1 MKTAEERITQ
11 SRVRLLLNKPFFG
24 QLATRLRLED
34 ATDYIPTAATDGRRF
49 LFNRAFVDKLTDA
62 ELDFLVG
69 HEVLHCVFDHME
81 ARGDRHPRL
90 YNAAA
95 DFNINMTL
103 MKQSVGDPIG
113 EDKLDGG
120 KMCLDW
126 KYDGW
131 NSYEIY
137 DDLYK
142 NAKDA
147 EGMDVHLEIS
157 DGDPGDEEGKGYSVQ
172 MSEEEKKALADEIK
186 QATIQA
192 AQAAGQDVPDS
203 IKRMINDL
211 VAPKMDW
218 RDVLRTNMESSLKSD
233 FTWMRP
239 SKRSGEVIFPGMNK
253 DEVLKAFIALDLSGS
268 ISHELARE
276 MLSEVQGIMEQYADY
291 EIHVCCFDTKIYNYD
306 VFTSDDGRSIMEYET
321 HGGGGTDFDVVFKFL
336 EGEAIEPDQ
345 LVMFT
350 DGYPWGSWG
359 NADYCDTLFVIHG
372 DPKGRIQA
380 PFGVTVHYD
389 QASVH

>member
-34 ATDYIPTAATDGRRF
+34 ASDYIPTAATDGRRF
-49 LFNRAFVDKLTDA
+49 LFNRAFVDSLTDA

-113 EDKLDGG
+113 EDKLGGG

-142 NAKDA
+142 NAKES

-157 DGDPGDEEGKGYSVQ
+157 DGEAGDEEGKGYSVQ

-203 IKRMINDL
+203 IKRMINEL

-268 ISHELARE
+268 ISHELAKE

-306 VFTSDDGRSIMEYET
+306 VFTSEDGRSIMEYET
-321 HGGGGTDFDVVFKFL
+321 MGGGGTDFDVVFKFL
-336 EGEAIEPDQ
+336 EEEAIEPDQ